1 MQHENRELD
10 EKKRTLSPL
19 FYYKKMITIQDIQP
33 IVERYIA
40 DTDMFL
46 VQLKISADNVIDI
59 MIDSPNGVS
68 LDKCVELSRA
78 INETFDRDVEDFE
91 LTVSSAGLDQPFRV
105 FQQYLK
111 NLGKEVEVVLK
122 SGKKLKA
129 ILAEATPDTIM
140 LTYDVLEKVE
150 GKKRKQLITKTES
163 YTLTD
168 VKSTKPII
176 KWKD

>member
-1 MQHENRELD
+1 
-10 EKKRTLSPL
+10 
-19 FYYKKMITIQDIQP
+19 MITIQDIQP
-33 IVERYIA
+33 IVERYINGS
-40 DTDMFL
+40 DLFL
-46 VQLKISADNVIDI
+46 VQLKISKDNVVEI
-59 MIDSPNGVS
+59 MIDSPVGVN
-68 LDKCVELSRA
+68 LDQCVELSRA

-111 NLGKEVEVVLK
+111 YIGKEVEVVLK

-129 ILAEATPDTIM
+129 TLVDATPDTIT
-140 LTYDVLEKVE
+140 LSYEELQKVE
-150 GKKRKQLITKTES
+150 GKKRKQLITNTES
-163 YTLTD
+163 YILAD